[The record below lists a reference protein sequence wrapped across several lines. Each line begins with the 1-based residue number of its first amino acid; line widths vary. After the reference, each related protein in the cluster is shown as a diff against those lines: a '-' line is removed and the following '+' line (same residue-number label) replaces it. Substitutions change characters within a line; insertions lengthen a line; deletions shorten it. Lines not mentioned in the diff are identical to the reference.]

1 MLIERIV
8 FMTNTTQL
16 NRNWREKVVLA
27 YIDEPPFGMSN
38 QSGSASGSDI
48 ELAEEILRSIGV
60 RSVECRLTTFSE
72 LLPGV
77 AAGRWDISVPLFV
90 TAERAELVVFGVPVW
105 ALYDGFLVRAGNP
118 KHLTSYEGLARAGDA
133 LLGVITG
140 QVQHDAARRAGV
152 PESRI
157 KQYLHQQEA
166 IDALLEGRIDA
177 YASTALGNRTLVRHI
192 GNAALSA
199 ISHDLTAAT
208 PYAPPKGAFSF
219 AKVNVALRNEFDIQ
233 LRKYLGSLDHRSKM
247 GRYGL
252 TATEIDPVV
261 VD

>member
-1 MLIERIV
+1 
-8 FMTNTTQL
+8 
-16 NRNWREKVVLA
+16 
-27 YIDEPPFGMSN
+27 
-38 QSGSASGSDI
+38 
-48 ELAEEILRSIGV
+48 
-60 RSVECRLTTFSE
+60 
-72 LLPGV
+72 
-77 AAGRWDISVPLFV
+77 
-90 TAERAELVVFGVPVW
+90 
-105 ALYDGFLVRAGNP
+105 
-118 KHLTSYEGLARAGDA
+118 
-133 LLGVITG
+133 
-140 QVQHDAARRAGV
+140 
-152 PESRI
+152 
-157 KQYLHQQEA
+157 LHQQEA